1 MFGVQGPWY
10 TVGYKMA
17 VVIERRYGR
26 KRLIECML
34 DSRELLASYNLA
46 ATEMH
51 ASAKEKL
58 ALSSPEL
65 MQKIGLRLAETKP

>member
-1 MFGVQGPWY
+1 
-10 TVGYKMA
+10 
-17 VVIERRYGR
+17 
-26 KRLIECML
+26 ML

-58 ALSSPEL
+58 ALWSPEL